1 MFQKEITVFH
11 TIEEFQRAWN
21 ANCELTAKVFGNLTD
36 KSLSQAVADNHRT
49 IARLSWHIVTT
60 IPDMMD
66 RLGLRSSRI
75 KPDSLPPGSA
85 SEIME
90 SYDFV
95 SRDLLRQIKQEWN
108 DSTLEIIDD
117 LFGERWA
124 RGASLRMIID
134 HEIHHRGQLT
144 VLMRQA
150 GLHVPGIFGPSLE
163 EWSQYGMQPPEV

>member
-1 MFQKEITVFH
+1 
-11 TIEEFQRAWN
+11 
-21 ANCELTAKVFGNLTD
+21 
-36 KSLSQAVADNHRT
+36 
-49 IARLSWHIVTT
+49 
-60 IPDMMD
+60 
-66 RLGLRSSRI
+66 
-75 KPDSLPPGSA
+75 
-85 SEIME
+85 ME

-117 LFGERWA
+117 LFGESWA

-134 HEIHHRGQLT
+134 HEIHHRGQLI

-150 GLHVPGIFGPSLE
+150 GLQVPGIFGPSLE